1 MSIETVRLLIADT
14 DPNALI
20 LTDDQITALLGL
32 HADAEQAALLAAA
45 DALDAIATSE
55 ALLSKKIR
63 TQDLSTDGPAV
74 AAELRKHAAQ
84 LRDRAAGADAF
95 DGFDLVP
102 SSADPLAVARVEFV
116 PSNIYGL

>member
-102 SSADPLAVARVEFV
+102 SAADPLAVARVEFV